1 MKHFADCLMLYSH
14 LCRINTARERDR
26 SHVSRQ
32 ARDIN
37 INIIIYIVITTLTA
51 TTVLF
56 FCYTIAQHYM
66 RRLRRRLRRAVP
78 GGGGGGGVMTNPD
91 VMLKYF

>member
-1 MKHFADCLMLYSH
+1 MLYSY

-32 ARDIN
+32 TRDMLTATV
-37 INIIIYIVITTLTA
+37 IYIVITILTA
-51 TTVLF
+51 TTASIF
-56 FCYTIAQHYM
+56 YTFAQHYM

-78 GGGGGGGVMTNPD
+78 GGGGGGVMTNPD